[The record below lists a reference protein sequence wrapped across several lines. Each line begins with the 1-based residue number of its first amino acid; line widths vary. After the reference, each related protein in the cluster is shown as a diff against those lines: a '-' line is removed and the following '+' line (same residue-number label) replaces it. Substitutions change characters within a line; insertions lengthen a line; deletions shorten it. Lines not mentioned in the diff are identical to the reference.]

1 MKRLL
6 LAALSVALV
15 ACSSND
21 DIELMP
27 AELVDFDSSV
37 ELDVLWSDDVG
48 AGANDRYILL
58 TPAIFGNRVYA
69 TDTEGQVIAYN
80 RQDGDEL
87 WESELDVPIS
97 GGVGASAEQVLVGTY
112 TGKVIALSTADG
124 SKLWQT
130 QLSSEVLSAP
140 QSNGKVVVVQ
150 TNDGNLFGLDVAD
163 GKQLWLY
170 DNAIPALT
178 LRGTA
183 APLLTS
189 TAVYAGFASGKILAL
204 NAADGTLMW
213 EHRVGV
219 AKGRSELERVVDV
232 DGSPLL
238 VDDILYSASYQGRLV
253 AVNRGTGRSIWSQEA
268 STHSDLASG
277 FGNIYLVDAEG
288 YVRAYNAISGQLV
301 WENDQLLRRR
311 LGAPQTF
318 GNYLAVGDFEGY
330 LHIMNQTDGQFVARR
345 KVDGEGLRAPMLSRD
360 GVLFVQGNS
369 AELEAIVVE

>member
-6 LAALSVALV
+6 LAAMSVALV

-27 AELVDFDSSV
+27 AELVDFDSRI
-37 ELDVLWSDDVG
+37 ELDVLWSDNVG
-48 AGANDRYILL
+48 AGSNGQYMLL
-58 TPAIFGNRVYA
+58 NPGVFGERVYA
-69 TDTEGQVIAYN
+69 TDSEGQVTAYN
-80 RQDGDEL
+80 RQDGDDL
-87 WESELDVPIS
+87 WETELDLPVS
-97 GGVGASAEQVLVGTY
+97 GGVGAGAEHVLVGTY
-112 TGKVIALSTADG
+112 TGKVVALASADG
-124 SKLWQT
+124 RELWRA

-140 QSNGKVVVVQ
+140 QTNGKVVVVQ
-150 TNDGNLFGLDVAD
+150 ASDGNLFGLDATD

-183 APLLTS
+183 QPLLVDS
-189 TAVYAGFASGKILAL
+189 VVYAGFASGKILAL

-213 EHRVGV
+213 EQRVGV
-219 AKGRSELERVVDV
+219 AQGRSELERVVDV
-232 DGSPLL
+232 DGAPIL

-253 AVNRGTGRSIWSQEA
+253 AVNRSTGRGIWSIDE
-268 STHSDLASG
+268 STHTDLAAG
-277 FGNIYLVDAEG
+277 NGNIYLVSADG
-288 YVRAYNAISGQLV
+288 NVRAYGAVSGQLV

-330 LHIMNQTDGQFVARR
+330 LHILDQSSGEFVARR
-345 KVDGEGLRAPMLSRD
+345 KVDSDGLRAPMHSVD
-360 GVLFVQGNS
+360 GVLYVQGNG

>member
-6 LAALSVALV
+6 LAAMSVALV

-21 DIELMP
+21 DIEQMP
-27 AELVDFDSSV
+27 AELVDFDSRI
-37 ELDVLWSDDVG
+37 ELDVLWSDNVG
-48 AGANDRYILL
+48 AGADGRYMLL
-58 TPAIFGNRVYA
+58 NPAVFGERLYA
-69 TDTEGQVIAYN
+69 TDSEGQVTAYN
-80 RQDGDEL
+80 RQDGDDL
-87 WESELDVPIS
+87 WETELDLPVS

-112 TGKVIALSTADG
+112 TGKVVALATADG
-124 SKLWQT
+124 SELWRA

-140 QSNGKVVVVQ
+140 QTNGQVVVVQ
-150 TNDGNLFGLDVAD
+150 ANDGNLFGLNATD

-183 APLLTS
+183 QPLLVDS
-189 TAVYAGFASGKILAL
+189 VVYAGFASGKILAL

-213 EHRVGV
+213 EQRVGV

-232 DGSPLL
+232 DGAPIL

-253 AVNRGTGRSIWSQEA
+253 AVNRSTGRGIWSIDE
-268 STHSDLASG
+268 STHTDLAA
-277 FGNIYLVDAEG
+277 GNGHIYLVNADG
-288 YVRAYNAISGQLV
+288 FVRAYDAISGELV

-330 LHIMNQTDGQFVARR
+330 LHIFDQSSGEFVARR
-345 KVDGEGLRAPMLSRD
+345 KVDSEGLRAPMQSAD
-360 GVLFVQGNS
+360 GVLYVQGNG

>member
-6 LAALSVALV
+6 LAAMSVALV

-21 DIELMP
+21 DIEQMP
-27 AELVDFDSSV
+27 AELVDFDSRI
-37 ELDVLWSDDVG
+37 ELDVLWSDNVG
-48 AGANDRYILL
+48 AGADGRYMLL
-58 TPAIFGNRVYA
+58 NPAVFGERLYA
-69 TDTEGQVIAYN
+69 TDSEGQVTAYN
-80 RQDGDEL
+80 RQDGDDL
-87 WESELDVPIS
+87 WETELDLPVS

-112 TGKVIALSTADG
+112 TGKVVALATADG
-124 SKLWQT
+124 SELWRA

-140 QSNGKVVVVQ
+140 QTNGQVVVVQ
-150 TNDGNLFGLDVAD
+150 ANDGNLFGLNATD

-183 APLLTS
+183 QPLLVDS
-189 TAVYAGFASGKILAL
+189 VVYAGFASGKILAL

-213 EHRVGV
+213 EQRVGV

-232 DGSPLL
+232 DGAPIL

-253 AVNRGTGRSIWSQEA
+253 AVNRSTGRGIWSIDE
-268 STHSDLASG
+268 STHTDLAA
-277 FGNIYLVDAEG
+277 GNGHIYLVNADG
-288 YVRAYNAISGQLV
+288 FIRAYDAISGELV

-330 LHIMNQTDGQFVARR
+330 LHIFDQSSGEFVARR
-345 KVDGEGLRAPMLSRD
+345 KVDSEGLRAPMQSAD
-360 GVLFVQGNS
+360 GVLYVQGNG